1 MPGRKMEITIERILP
16 CIADPEKIRFV
27 ALIDED
33 ISEILPYL
41 NSILPK
47 AIYNH
52 EGKSLT
58 ITKGERIITIYPNKI
73 SAGKINDENDAKE
86 VINWI
91 KENIEYC
98 KKNKDKIK
106 PEFQRR
112 DKLEVLHVYKL
123 LPKTNCK
130 KCGENS
136 CLAFAFKVVNE
147 EKNIINCKEIFLPA
161 HDEKRK
167 LLFELLKSSGYKVP
181 DF

>member
-1 MPGRKMEITIERILP
+1 MHGRKMEITIERILP

-161 HDEKRK
+161 NDEKRK